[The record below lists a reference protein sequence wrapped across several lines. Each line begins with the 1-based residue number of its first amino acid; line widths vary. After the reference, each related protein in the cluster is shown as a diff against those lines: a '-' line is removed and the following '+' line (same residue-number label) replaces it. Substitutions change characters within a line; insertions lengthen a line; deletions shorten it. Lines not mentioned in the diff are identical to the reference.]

1 MTCTRFA
8 QARIL
13 EAYDEPSGESHVAS
27 CDRCRTEI
35 DAILEIRRLYIE
47 VRPGRL
53 HARVKQGIASRLRRE
68 RNRGRLQSALTSL
81 AGVAAAVL
89 LLAGLGTSPTLV
101 AAAEPAPA
109 GSMIDLG
116 LSEVRTRIV
125 ELEAECPNYLDTTL
139 EDLKARVGALTW
151 DAENM

>member
-1 MTCTRFA
+1 MTCARYA

-13 EAYDEPSGESHVAS
+13 EAYEEPAGEDHFDS
-27 CDRCRTEI
+27 CDRCRAEI
-35 DAILEIRRLYIE
+35 DEILAVRRLYGE

-53 HARVKQGIASRLRRE
+53 HARLKKGIASRLRLE

-89 LLAGLGTSPTLV
+89 LLAGLGGNPTIV
-101 AAAEPAPA
+101 AAAEPAPV
-109 GSMIDLG
+109 GSMIDRG

-125 ELEAECPNYLDTTL
+125 ELEAESPNYFDATL

>member
-8 QARIL
+8 QDRIL

-27 CDRCRTEI
+27 CDRCRAEI
-35 DAILEIRRLYIE
+35 DEILEVRRLYGE
-47 VRPGRL
+47 VRPRRL
-53 HARVKQGIASRLRRE
+53 HARLKQGIASRLRRE

-81 AGVAAAVL
+81 AGVVAAVL
-89 LLAGLGTSPTLV
+89 LFASLGSNPNMV

-109 GSMIDLG
+109 GSMIDRG

-125 ELEAECPNYLDTTL
+125 ELEAGSPNYFDTTL
-139 EDLKARVGALTW
+139 DDLKARVGALTW